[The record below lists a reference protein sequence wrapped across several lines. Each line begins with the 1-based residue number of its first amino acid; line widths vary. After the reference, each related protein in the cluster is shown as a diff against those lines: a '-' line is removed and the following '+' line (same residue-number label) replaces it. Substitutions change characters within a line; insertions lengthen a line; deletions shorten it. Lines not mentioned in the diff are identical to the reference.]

1 MSIKISELPS
11 ATEVND
17 ADLIPIVQSGTTKQ
31 ATASMIKTTLPTIAT
46 SITSSSTNNEVAG
59 AKAVYDYGIIKD
71 TGWVDMSS
79 YLNTTNFA
87 IRSSTSTFY
96 PRARRIG
103 NVVYWIG
110 QIICTTAPSSKNG
123 TILTGLPE
131 WIKPDGAENRFT
143 RSGMMYQTTRIYNLQ
158 VGENAQNV
166 NFVTAVEGTNIATTS
181 DWQGYDLTTI
191 SGYITDT
198 AFPDNL

>member
-1 MSIKISELPS
+1 MLRLGGDNMKTIKKV
-11 ATEVND
+11 AEVFTGGN
-17 ADLIPIVQSGTTKQ
+17 S
-31 ATASMIKTTLPTIAT
+31 IAT
-46 SITSSSTNNEVAG
+46 SITSSSTNSEVAG
-59 AKAVYDYGIIKD
+59 AKAVYDYTTPKD

-87 IRSSTSTFY
+87 IRSLATTFY

-103 NVVYWIG
+103 NVIYWAG
-110 QIICTTAPSSKNG
+110 QIICTTAVSSKNG

-143 RSGMMYQTTRIYNLQ
+143 RSGLIYQTSRYYNLQ
-158 VGENAQNV
+158 VGKNTQNV
-166 NFVTAVEGTNIATTS
+166 NFVTAVENTNIATTS
-181 DWQGYDLTTI
+181 DWQGYDLATI